1 MGLRTFCLGSILFF
15 MLFMPTLLNALTV
28 SEIRELRAK
37 HRLSS
42 LLVFG
47 DSSVDPGNNNRIT
60 TSSKSNFLPYGKDF
74 MGGHP
79 TGRFSNGKLASDFV
93 AEALGYAKTVPAFL
107 DPNITKEDLLH
118 AVSFASAGSGYD
130 DLTANLTN
138 TISLTRQIEY
148 FKHYKIH
155 LGQFVGYK
163 KADVI
168 ISKAAILMSMGTN
181 DYLQNYFLEPTRPK
195 QFTLDKYQDYLV
207 SRMRHA
213 IVGMH
218 KVGAKR
224 IAVVGVPPLGCMPA
238 VKTFVGDGVHCVDKI
253 NKAVLSLNLKIE
265 KEMKAIQTQLN
276 MKTLFIDAYKV
287 VSSAINNPKKYGFS
301 ETTKGCC
308 GTGTFEVGDACKGSE
323 TCKNPDKYVFWDA
336 VHPSQMLY
344 KILAQVTMKSIPST
358 FFC

>member
-130 DLTANLTN
+130 DLTANLT
-138 TISLTRQIEY
+138 
-148 FKHYKIH
+148 
-155 LGQFVGYK
+155 
-163 KADVI
+163 
-168 ISKAAILMSMGTN
+168 
-181 DYLQNYFLEPTRPK
+181 
-195 QFTLDKYQDYLV
+195 
-207 SRMRHA
+207 
-213 IVGMH
+213 GMH